1 MLVMRANERRKRISV
16 SSRFMNCQHAAHK
29 RPKTFTSF
37 DGQIDQLKLWEPLA
51 MHRLTIILLLCVA
64 YCSRGAAFTVDNDVS
79 ALHQEDELLKGLRVL
94 YPEQNA
100 QYKSPLSFRFQ
111 MITPDFSTLMAA
123 YTGLRWL
130 CLQLDDTW
138 RRCIPIESGV
148 LMIESINTGNHTA
161 RLVMFDTATP
171 KTGKRLL
178 QSKDVAFTVL
188 SHEDFA
194 ASLKQQR
201 LDDLALYGPEV
212 VEAEE
217 MNIVEWFQLRKSKG
231 EDTAANHVMREVDPA
246 TGETRPI
253 TEDITAKSSNGS
265 PTNPP
270 LLVIGVKTRVIDG
283 FPFRQAIRQTW
294 ASKVSLPVNIRVLFA
309 ACRIPV
315 DASEEVRQAI
325 AYEQKVYGGDL
336 LTDVLD
342 CEDSYAMLPQKV
354 KEFLHYVGTDH
365 VLRRAG
371 YVMIA
376 DEDVYVRA
384 GDFAEQLAALG
395 PLTDLYAGH
404 VKEGNAFLPERDPQ
418 RRYYLPESVYPLEEF
433 PPFAWGPHYLM
444 SMDVVDFIAYNREE
458 LQGLGC
464 LDDVTIALWLL
475 AIQVHPQ
482 HLAQFQNL
490 RETPC
495 TNELLVYADLGP
507 FAMRIIHNNLNSGR
521 SFCHGFNRHTWDK
534 DTNTSIEIVYPLDG
548 AVEKAPVAF
557 KTQINLCVD
566 QAEHYSEQYSGKYMC
581 IETRDVNGAENTT
594 TSCSQIGGG
603 GVVVEHDTPG
613 NFSVSAYIAAN
624 AQVASSSDERS
635 WQSNTVYFSVV
646 SGVDFDAQI
655 SDQIR
660 QEGKLYPYFNLSII
674 EWAVQQQHRQDEKL
688 LQRLAQDLN
697 RSDVPMT
704 LQPQGNGEDLILVIG
719 IKTAVVTNFA
729 IRQAI
734 RQTWA
739 SKEALPAGV
748 KVFFLGCR
756 PFGKVG
762 DKKLVYGDLLTD
774 ELNCDDSYADLPGKI
789 KEFLHFTATKY
800 AQAQYVMIADDDV
813 YVRVDRVVQQLI
825 TKTPTLRFYSGQ
837 VRAIDNAQK
846 AKVIRRNDGK
856 YRYSLSK
863 EEYPMSDLPPLAIGA
878 YFFLSMDCVE
888 FVSKNRKRLMNMA
901 GMDDMSVALWMLVI
915 QVHAQPFGNLEHLRG
930 GRCTDNL
937 VVLGDL
943 SPLSIR
949 VVHNNL
955 LQRRQLCHG
964 FNYPLWIKPENLR
977 PSARYSR
984 LTYRIETLV
993 FEFSLRDP
1001 TTTVGLEVT
1010 SIISTDSLAGIKLL
1024 YFPALETRF
1033 NHFRRMCGL
1042 VRLNFPSAAR
1052 KLSCHEIS
1060 RNAQDKLQTYY
1071 EDVNGPNFI
1080 DLSRVE
1086 LWRYNLFDTDVN
1098 APPFIVAYT
1107 LTAAFSRVLLECLFV
1122 SVFAEQKRPLLVIPE
1137 KILHLHYRR
1146 SPDVF
1151 VFSILDGK
1159 CNPVS
1164 NPASQKMIA
1173 DYFER
1178 YRDHNSNQA
1187 ASRNRSTQLM
1197 MLSGEAWSTDG
1208 LDQRVILISTLASAN
1223 RTKHVYLPMASTSF
1237 AERLDHEPKS
1247 LLSASESNP
1256 GMLEKLKFCAYLYAR
1271 CDSSRELM
1279 YDLLNA
1285 LRPVDALGTC
1295 AGSSRPPDSTKMAS
1309 RVAMFYNDD
1318 AVRRYA
1324 PYKFVIAFENA
1335 RAPDTSRRRCLSGDS
1350 TSVSQLFNPASFID
1364 CGLFDS
1370 LQKCAEFVVY
1380 VDDSPKLYTRMR
1392 QERPV
1397 TNMTAYYQAF
1407 SWHPAVTSRFMA
1419 DAVLQYLVPL

>member
-1 MLVMRANERRKRISV
+1 MRR
-16 SSRFMNCQHAAHK
+16 
-29 RPKTFTSF
+29 
-37 DGQIDQLKLWEPLA
+37 W
-51 MHRLTIILLLCVA
+51 LTATALLLCA
-64 YCSRGAAFTVDNDVS
+64 TASASRTRSAPDIPPHGAS
-79 ALHQEDELLKGLRVL
+79 
-94 YPEQNA
+94 Y
-100 QYKSPLSFRFQ
+100 
-111 MITPDFSTLMAA
+111 
-123 YTGLRWL
+123 
-130 CLQLDDTW
+130 
-138 RRCIPIESGV
+138 
-148 LMIESINTGNHTA
+148 
-161 RLVMFDTATP
+161 
-171 KTGKRLL
+171 
-178 QSKDVAFTVL
+178 
-188 SHEDFA
+188 
-194 ASLKQQR
+194 SL
-201 LDDLALYGPEV
+201 P
-212 VEAEE
+212 
-217 MNIVEWFQLRKSKG
+217 
-231 EDTAANHVMREVDPA
+231 
-246 TGETRPI
+246 
-253 TEDITAKSSNGS
+253 
-265 PTNPP
+265 
-270 LLVIGVKTRVIDG
+270 GVK
-283 FPFRQAIRQTW
+283 
-294 ASKVSLPVNIRVLFA
+294 
-309 ACRIPV
+309 
-315 DASEEVRQAI
+315 DAV
-325 AYEQKVYGGDL
+325 
-336 LTDVLD
+336 
-342 CEDSYAMLPQKV
+342 
-354 KEFLHYVGTDH
+354 
-365 VLRRAG
+365 
-371 YVMIA
+371 
-376 DEDVYVRA
+376 
-384 GDFAEQLAALG
+384 
-395 PLTDLYAGH
+395 
-404 VKEGNAFLPERDPQ
+404 
-418 RRYYLPESVYPLEEF
+418 
-433 PPFAWGPHYLM
+433 
-444 SMDVVDFIAYNREE
+444 
-458 LQGLGC
+458 
-464 LDDVTIALWLL
+464 
-475 AIQVHPQ
+475 
-482 HLAQFQNL
+482 
-490 RETPC
+490 
-495 TNELLVYADLGP
+495 
-507 FAMRIIHNNLNSGR
+507 
-521 SFCHGFNRHTWDK
+521 
-534 DTNTSIEIVYPLDG
+534 TSIEIVYPLDG

-557 KTQINLCVD
+557 KTQINLCAD
-566 QAEHYSEQYSGKYMC
+566 QAEHFSEQYSGKYMC

-594 TSCSQIGGG
+594 TSCSQIGGT

-646 SGVDFDAQI
+646 SDLDFDAQI

-660 QEGKLYPYFNLSII
+660 QEGKLYPDFNLSVI
-674 EWAVQQQHRQDEKL
+674 EWAVQQQHLQDEKL

-704 LQPQGNGEDLILVIG
+704 LQPQGNGEDRILVIG

-762 DKKLVYGDLLTD
+762 DSDLNTLDDEGADLRRLWGAIHLEKLVYGDLLTD

-949 VVHNNL
+949 LVHNNL

-964 FNYPLWIKPENLR
+964 FNYHLWIKPENLR
-977 PSARYSR
+977 PSTEYSR
-984 LTYRIETLV
+984 LTNRIETLV
-993 FEFSLRDP
+993 FEFTLRDP

-1052 KLSCHEIS
+1052 KLSCHEIT

-1086 LWRYNLFDTDVN
+1086 LWRYNLFDADVN

-1164 NPASQKMIA
+1164 NPACQKMIA

-1208 LDQRVILISTLASAN
+1208 LDQRVVLISTLASAN

-1335 RAPDTSRRRCLSGDS
+1335 RAPGYVTEKMVNAFLAGSVPVYLGDS

-1380 VDDSPKLYTRMR
+1380 VDDSPELYTRMR

-1397 TNMTAYYQAF
+1397 TNMTSYYQAF
-1407 SWHPAVTSRFMA
+1407 SWHPAVSSRFMA